1 MTPYIVPET
10 WHACMYTLHLIL
22 SMWVESRQTGH
33 VTQKVPGADLV
44 FMPKEPRADLAW
56 DTVSVLHGSFRVQ
69 RWHLENKFNRT
80 DKPKPSVLSNGA

>member
-22 SMWVESRQTGH
+22 SLWVESRQTGY

-44 FMPKEPRADLAW
+44 FMPKEPRADLAC
-56 DTVSVLHGSFRVQ
+56 DTVSVF
-69 RWHLENKFNRT
+69 
-80 DKPKPSVLSNGA
+80 